1 MDNIKKNAENIVD
14 ATNPDIMGRCEEF
27 IDYTSPERWNEKV
40 IIPAMLY
47 VAQQQEQTLQQYK
60 KIMQENAELIS
71 DLIQRIEKLENLLIY

>member
-1 MDNIKKNAENIVD
+1 MLKNIVN

-47 VAQQQEQTLQQYK
+47 VAQQQRQHIK
-60 KIMQENAELIS
+60 ELNE
-71 DLIQRIEKLENLLIY
+71 RVNLLEITLSEK